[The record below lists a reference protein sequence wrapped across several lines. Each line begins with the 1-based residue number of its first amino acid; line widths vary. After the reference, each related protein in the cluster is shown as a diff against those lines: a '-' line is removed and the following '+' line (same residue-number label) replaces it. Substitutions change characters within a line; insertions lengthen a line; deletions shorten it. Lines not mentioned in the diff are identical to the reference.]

1 MTTPP
6 PYDPNTGL
14 PYGQGQPPGPA
25 YGQEPYGQEP
35 YGQQPYGQQPYG
47 QQPYGQEPY
56 GQEPHGQAG
65 YGQQGY
71 GEPGGYGQPGYGQPG
86 SPYGQPSGGPYGQE
100 PGSYGQ
106 GPGSPYGPPPPGA
119 YGSSQPGLFG
129 PPQPGPMG
137 LRGMGNVA
145 RRRGMRQV
153 ITGSV
158 LFAVGLLITIVT
170 LGHAESS
177 AGGGTYFVAWG
188 PIIVGIIAVV
198 RGLLAMSR
206 AGRLNR

>member
-14 PYGQGQPPGPA
+14 PYGQDQPPGSP
-25 YGQEPYGQEP
+25 YVQEPYGP
-35 YGQQPYGQQPYG
+35 
-47 QQPYGQEPY
+47 
-56 GQEPHGQAG
+56 AG

-71 GEPGGYGQPGYGQPG
+71 GQQGYGQPAYEQPGDGQPSYGQPRPG
-86 SPYGQPSGGPYGQE
+86 VPYGQPQPGAPYGPE

-106 GPGSPYGPPPPGA
+106 AYGQPQPGA
-119 YGSSQPGLFG
+119 YGPAQPG
-129 PPQPGPMG
+129 PPGPMG
-137 LRGMGNVA
+137 LPGLGNMA
-145 RRRGMRQV
+145 RRRGLRQV
-153 ITGSV
+153 VTGSI
-158 LFAVGLLITIVT
+158 LFVVGLLITIFT

-177 AGGGTYFVAWG
+177 AGGGTYIVAWG
-188 PIIVGIIAVV
+188 PMVFGIIAII

>member
-14 PYGQGQPPGPA
+14 PYGQDQPPGGA
-25 YGQEPYGQEP
+25 YGQEPYGQ
-35 YGQQPYGQQPYG
+35 G
-47 QQPYGQEPY
+47 
-56 GQEPHGQAG
+56 G
-65 YGQQGY
+65 YGQQ
-71 GEPGGYGQPGYGQPG
+71 GYGQPGYGQQGYGQPGYGPPQPG
-86 SPYGQPSGGPYGQE
+86 SPYGQPPGGPYGQE

-106 GPGSPYGPPPPGA
+106 APGSPYGPPQPGA
-119 YGSSQPGLFG
+119 YGPSQPGLFG

-137 LRGMGNVA
+137 LRGLGNVA
-145 RRRGMRQV
+145 RRRALRQV
-153 ITGSV
+153 ITGSI
-158 LFAVGLLITIVT
+158 LFVVGLLITIVT

-188 PIIVGIIAVV
+188 PMIVGIIAVV
-198 RGLLAMSR
+198 RGLLGISR

>member
-14 PYGQGQPPGPA
+14 PYGQGQPPGSPFGPEQ
-25 YGQEPYGQEP
+25 YGQAGYGEP
-35 YGQQPYGQQPYG
+35 
-47 QQPYGQEPY
+47 
-56 GQEPHGQAG
+56 G

-71 GEPGGYGQPGYGQPG
+71 GQPAYDQPGYGQPSYG
-86 SPYGQPSGGPYGQE
+86 QPQPGTPYGQPQPGAPYGQDPGPYGQA
-100 PGSYGQ
+100 YGQ
-106 GPGSPYGPPPPGA
+106 PQPGA
-119 YGSSQPGLFG
+119 YGPAQPGPFG
-129 PPQPGPMG
+129 PPGPMG
-137 LRGMGNVA
+137 MRGAGNMG
-145 RRRGMRQV
+145 RRRGVRQV
-153 ITGSV
+153 ITGSILLV
-158 LFAVGLLITIVT
+158 VGLLITIGT

-188 PIIVGIIAVV
+188 PMIIGIIAIV